1 MEISEKIQIQL
12 TAIRKAIRMSP
23 IDYRKQTKEVQEMI
37 RTVAESARE
46 IDFILDELIDI
57 EVNNRIEKEQ

>member
-1 MEISEKIQIQL
+1 
-12 TAIRKAIRMSP
+12 MSP